1 MSPTAPIASMKDS
14 GDLND
19 MRNPTTLHVLPPF
32 SLESSMPR
40 AKKQSGYVPKPI
52 PTRAVRLPTKLDSLL
67 EKLAEH
73 VHDIWARQ
81 RMKDGW
87 VYGAKRNDNQKTH
100 PGLVPYAELS
110 EAEKEYDRNTAR
122 ETLKAIVKLGYRIDA
137 C

>member
-1 MSPTAPIASMKDS
+1 
-14 GDLND
+14 
-19 MRNPTTLHVLPPF
+19 
-32 SLESSMPR
+32 MPR

-87 VYGAKRNDNQKTH
+87 VYGAERNDNQKTH